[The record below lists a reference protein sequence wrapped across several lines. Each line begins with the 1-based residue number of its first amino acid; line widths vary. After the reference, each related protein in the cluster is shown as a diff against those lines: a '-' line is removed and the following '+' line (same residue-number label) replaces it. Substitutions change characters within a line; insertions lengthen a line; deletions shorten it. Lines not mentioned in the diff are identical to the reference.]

1 MLSEPT
7 RQFQPGEI
15 FRALAVFVEPPSPE
29 HEPVARTLDL
39 GDLPS
44 RADHTDLFDVQ
55 LFPYASVYLGA
66 EGMQGGDARD
76 RIAGF
81 WRVLELEPPNDP
93 DHLTVLLAAYGAL
106 LDHADAAPE
115 DEAEN
120 WLHVSRVFLHEHV
133 VSWLPLFLQKLSQ
146 QRANGASGEFYAR
159 WAGHLQNLLAV
170 PELGAVG
177 RHLPA
182 ALREAE
188 TLPDPRVAGGQAFLH
203 GLLAPVRTGF
213 ILTRDDLAAIARACD
228 LGRRIGERR
237 YVLENLLGQD
247 GQPVLGALADFAEA
261 ASNEELIGMP
271 EVSGR
276 WWRERARSSRD
287 LLRELAGGAATAGD

>member
-1 MLSEPT
+1 MLPEQTS
-7 RQFQPGEI
+7 QIQPGEI

-39 GDLPS
+39 GALPS
-44 RADHTDLFDVQ
+44 RADHTDLFDFQ
-55 LFPYASVYLGA
+55 LFPYASVYLGP
-66 EGMQGGDARD
+66 EGMQGGEARD

-106 LDHADAAPE
+106 LDQAEAAPE
-115 DEAEN
+115 ADAEN
-120 WLHVSRVFLHEHV
+120 WLHVSSVFLHEHV
-133 VSWLPLFLQKLSQ
+133 LSWLPLFLAKLD
-146 QRANGASGEFYAR
+146 AAGGEFYAR

-170 PELGAVG
+170 PELGPVADK
-177 RHLPA
+177 LPA

-188 TLPDPRVAGGQAFLH
+188 PLPDPRQEGGKAFLH
-203 GLLAPVRTGF
+203 GLLAPARTGF
-213 ILTRDDLAAIARACD
+213 ILTRDDLAGIARNCD

-247 GQPVLGALADFAEA
+247 GRPVLSALAEFADTAGEGD
-261 ASNEELIGMP
+261 LTGMP
-271 EVSGR
+271 EVSAD
-276 WWRERARSSRD
+276 WWRARARSSRD
-287 LLRELAGGAATAGD
+287 LLHALAADADGYSSA

>member
-1 MLSEPT
+1 MLTEQTSELC
-7 RQFQPGEI
+7 PGEI

-29 HEPVARTLDL
+29 HEPVARTLAL
-39 GDLPS
+39 GALPT
-44 RADHTDLFDVQ
+44 RADHTDLFDFQ

-66 EGMQGGDARD
+66 EGMQGGEARD

-106 LDHADAAPE
+106 IDQAESAPD

-133 VSWLPLFLQKLSQ
+133 LSWLPLFLAKLSLAG
-146 QRANGASGEFYAR
+146 REFYSR
-159 WAGHLQNLLAV
+159 WAAHLRNLISI
-170 PELGAVG
+170 PDLGSVAEQ
-177 RHLPA
+177 LPA

-188 TLPDPRVAGGQAFLH
+188 SLPDPREAGGKAFLH
-203 GLLAPVRTGF
+203 GLLAPARAGF
-213 ILTRDDLAAIARACD
+213 ILTRDDLAEIARNCG

-237 YVLENLLGQD
+237 YVLENLLAQD
-247 GQPVLGALADFAEA
+247 GGRVLRALSELAGQAADQD
-261 ASNEELIGMP
+261 LRGMP
-271 EVSGR
+271 ASTAA
-276 WWRERARSSRD
+276 WWRQRATASGS
-287 LLRELAGGAATAGD
+287 LLRELAAEA